1 MKMKR
6 IIICAFCFLGVLASN
21 AQNVNV
27 EINSGIY
34 SQSIK
39 SNIERNASALLS
51 EVNRAH
57 RAGRPLNFHT
67 MAITTDAQ
75 KSLAM
80 LWEAVPFYCED
91 SEIVES
97 VMTLPRGGYQ
107 IRNIPLE
114 LTPSDVSYSD
124 DTYQEAV
131 IDFDKNGRIESFYFS
146 ASNNLYKQV
155 LREGEQIGDFRR
167 RQMIL
172 DYVEHLRTAYNQKD
186 IDFLE
191 QVYSDAALII
201 TGRVIKISPNDFN
214 PFPQEK
220 VIKVTQSKREYL
232 NRLKGVFARTRYIY
246 VKFDD
251 IEIIRHPNKTDFYGV
266 SLRQAY
272 RSDTY
277 SDDGYLFLLWDFT
290 DENHPQIYVRVW
302 EDLHHFIN
310 DTQKFDIR
318 DLDKALTDM

>member
-1 MKMKR
+1 MKR

-131 IDFDKNGRIESFYFS
+131 IDFDRNGRIESFYFS
-146 ASNNLYKQV
+146 ISNNLYKQV
-155 LREGEQIGDFRR
+155 LREGEQIGDFHR

-172 DYVEHLRTAYNQKD
+172 DYVEHFRTAYNQKD

-191 QVYSDAALII
+191 QVFSNDALII
-201 TGRVIKISPNDFN
+201 TGKVIKIKPNDFN
-214 PFPQEK
+214 PVSQN
-220 VIKVTQSKREYL
+220 KVTKLIQSKRQYL
-232 NRLKGVFARTRYIY
+232 DRLKGVFASNRYIY

-251 IEIIRHPNKTDFYGV
+251 IEIYRHPTKTKTDYYGV

-272 RSDTY
+272 RSQRYDNDRY
-277 SDDGYLFLLWDFT
+277 DDDGYLFLLWDFT
-290 DENHPQIYVRVW
+290 DENQPQIHVRVW
-302 EDLHHFIN
+302 EDVNNFIGKK
-310 DTQKFDIR
+310 KFSIQ
-318 DLDKALTDM
+318 DLKL